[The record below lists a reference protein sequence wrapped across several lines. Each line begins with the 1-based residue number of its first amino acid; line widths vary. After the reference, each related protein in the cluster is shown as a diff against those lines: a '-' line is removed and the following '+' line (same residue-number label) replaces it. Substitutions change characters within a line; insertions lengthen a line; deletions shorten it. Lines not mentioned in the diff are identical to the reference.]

1 MRRFCST
8 SEATALVARAS
19 LPPSFSTSEPAAL
32 VLIEHAVEPAATVDQ
47 SSRNLPLGVTFKKML
62 PCCSFH
68 GIGQHHNNSFMQCRS
83 PPVSLDACG
92 WSWKHLYS
100 WRSHRERAMA
110 SSGDRERSRGP
121 QRKRFK
127 PIPLAVTRCT
137 CPCGFPGEMIDVEVP
152 PDLPMVPC
160 RCTGCGPTA
169 YVGCATRIAPYM
181 EVCGPCRL
189 FLEIDSTP
197 QSHSAGDAGGCP
209 GQCCVKLGR
218 RQPVA
223 GQLFIAC
230 WDSL

>member
-1 MRRFCST
+1 
-8 SEATALVARAS
+8 
-19 LPPSFSTSEPAAL
+19 
-32 VLIEHAVEPAATVDQ
+32 
-47 SSRNLPLGVTFKKML
+47 
-62 PCCSFH
+62 
-68 GIGQHHNNSFMQCRS
+68 MQCRS
-83 PPVSLDACG
+83 PPLSLDVCG

-137 CPCGFPGEMIDVEVP
+137 CPCGCPGAMIAVEIP
-152 PDLPMVPC
+152 PDVPMVPC

-189 FLEIDSTP
+189 FWNSTARLRATALAT
-197 QSHSAGDAGGCP
+197 QVAAQVNVASS
-209 GQCCVKLGR
+209 LG
-218 RQPVA
+218 A
-223 GQLFIAC
+223 DNQLQASS
-230 WDSL
+230 SLHVVVVCDVQVSFVYCQLSGWIRTASYQ